1 MCAYLPA
8 TPLDN
13 LLAYVQAR
21 IDKVDVLIFLI
32 TVIDAS
38 DIIEHISFACV
49 SDLHLEHLAL
59 KVVSCKDLNMASIS
73 VFKRVFE

>member
-1 MCAYLPA
+1 MCAYLTA
-8 TPLDN
+8 TSFDN

-21 IDKVDVLIFLI
+21 VDKVDVLIFLI
-32 TVIDAS
+32 TVINANYV
-38 DIIEHISFACV
+38 IEHISFACV

-59 KVVSCKDLNMASIS
+59 KVISCKDLNMASIS